1 MHDHAPI
8 LDGRVTRHLAEKIRP
23 AEVSVVARL
32 EVAVAPLTDAPG
44 SDAIGAVPG
53 VVGQG
58 EPVPPAV
65 GLALDYE
72 PFEVGGPWGPAWGTT
87 WMRFRGTVPESLRG
101 ETLEAVVD
109 LGGEYDSPGF
119 QCEGLVFRADGGIV
133 KAHNPRNQWIPVEAG
148 ADGRF
153 EFYLEAAANPVVLGD
168 PAFIET
174 ELGQKTTAGPAPLYA
189 LRRADLVV
197 VHPEVRELAADI
209 TTLRQLAA
217 ELPEESERRWEIR
230 RALDRALDR
239 LALFDI
245 PATATAARA
254 ELADVLSRPAAAS
267 AHTLS
272 AIGHAHIDSA
282 WLWPL
287 RETRRKAAR
296 TIANQLSLLD
306 LHPEHRFAFPA
317 AQHAAWIEE
326 DHPELFERLRAAVAA
341 GGIIPVGGMWV
352 ESDANLPGGE
362 AMCRQLLY
370 GRAYYRDKFGV
381 SCPEVWLPDSFGYSG
396 ALPQL
401 AKLAGAQ
408 WFLTQKISWNQV
420 DDFPHHSFWWEGV
433 AAPPARCSP
442 RRRGRPTLRVRR
454 GSGSSRP
461 PSSSPARRPSTSRPA
476 SGSASCISRRTAA
489 RSRRSRPSRRATAA
503 ASTCCARPSC
513 GARPPRSAASWS
525 TRSRAS
531 ASSGARSASTSSTT
545 SCPAPASPGSTRRCA
560 RASRASPRS

>member
-8 LDGRVTRHLAEKIRP
+8 LDGRVTRHLAEKILP
-23 AEVSVVARL
+23 AAVSVVARL

-65 GLALDYE
+65 GLVLDYE

-101 ETLEAVVD
+101 EVLEAIID

-197 VHPEVRELAADI
+197 VNQEVRELAADI

-217 ELPEESERRWEIR
+217 DLPEDAERRWEIR

-239 LALFDI
+239 LALADI
-245 PATATAARA
+245 PGTAAAARA
-254 ELADVLSRPAAAS
+254 ELADVLARPAAAS

-296 TIANQLSLLD
+296 TIANQLNLLD

-326 DHPELFERLRAAVAA
+326 DHPEL
-341 GGIIPVGGMWV
+341 
-352 ESDANLPGGE
+352 
-362 AMCRQLLY
+362 LY
-370 GRAYYRDKFGV
+370 GRAYYRDRFGV

-442 RRRGRPTLRVRR
+442 RRRGRPTWRVRR
-454 GSGSSRP
+454 GSGSRRR

-489 RSRRSRPSRRATAA
+489 RSPRSRPSRRATAA

-513 GARPPRSAASWS
+513 GARPPPSAASWS

-531 ASSGARSASTSSTT
+531 ASSGARSACTSSTT

-560 RASRASPRS
+560 RASRASPTS

>member
-1 MHDHAPI
+1 M
-8 LDGRVTRHLAEKIRP
+8 
-23 AEVSVVARL
+23 
-32 EVAVAPLTDAPG
+32 
-44 SDAIGAVPG
+44 
-53 VVGQG
+53 
-58 EPVPPAV
+58 
-65 GLALDYE
+65 
-72 PFEVGGPWGPAWGTT
+72 
-87 WMRFRGTVPESLRG
+87 
-101 ETLEAVVD
+101 LEAIID

-197 VHPEVRELAADI
+197 VNQEVREIAADI
-209 TTLRQLAA
+209 TTLRQLA
-217 ELPEESERRWEIR
+217 
-230 RALDRALDR
+230 
-239 LALFDI
+239 
-245 PATATAARA
+245 
-254 ELADVLSRPAAAS
+254 DVLARPAAAS

-296 TIANQLSLLD
+296 TIANQLNLLD

-326 DHPELFERLRAAVAA
+326 DHPEL
-341 GGIIPVGGMWV
+341 
-352 ESDANLPGGE
+352 
-362 AMCRQLLY
+362 LY
-370 GRAYYRDKFGV
+370 GRAYYRDRFGV

-442 RRRGRPTLRVRR
+442 RRRGRPTWRVRR
-454 GSGSSRP
+454 GSGSRRR

-489 RSRRSRPSRRATAA
+489 RSPRSRPSRRATAA

-513 GARPPRSAASWS
+513 GARPPPSAASWS

-531 ASSGARSASTSSTT
+531 ASSGARSACTSSTT

-560 RASRASPRS
+560 RASRASPTS